1 MLTRDYFFEFAGM
14 PKSGK
19 TTIFDI
25 VSHYLKRSGIKI
37 EEYHGGGRYSPI
49 DKSAL
54 ASLNMFLGGR
64 SVEFILVSTEREKI
78 GHRIFL
84 MDRGVYDRCI
94 FTIALQRMGKISLQE
109 TETTLNYLTL
119 PRIVQR
125 IDGVF
130 LFVTDPEISISREYK
145 NKLVEQKGRV
155 MNTEFL
161 EILRAI
167 SLSETQEIQQSF
179 SGVQIID
186 TKELDGKLIDCA
198 RLVSDSIMAKIGV
211 SNA

>member
-1 MLTRDYFFEFAGM
+1 MLTRDYIFEFAGM

-54 ASLNMFLGGR
+54 ASLNMFLAGR
-64 SVEFILVSTEREKI
+64 AVEFILVSAERERI

-94 FTIALQRMGKISLQE
+94 FTIALQRMGKVDLQE
-109 TETTLNYLTL
+109 TDATLNYLTL
-119 PRIVQR
+119 PRIAQR

-145 NKLVEQKGRV
+145 NKLVEVTGRV
-155 MNTEFL
+155 MNTDFL
-161 EILRAI
+161 EILRSI
-167 SLSETQEIQQSF
+167 SLGEVQKMQQCF
-179 SGVQIID
+179 SNVQIID
-186 TKELDGKLIDCA
+186 TKELDGKLIECA
-198 RLVSDSIMAKIGV
+198 RVVADSIMAKIGV
-211 SNA
+211 TND